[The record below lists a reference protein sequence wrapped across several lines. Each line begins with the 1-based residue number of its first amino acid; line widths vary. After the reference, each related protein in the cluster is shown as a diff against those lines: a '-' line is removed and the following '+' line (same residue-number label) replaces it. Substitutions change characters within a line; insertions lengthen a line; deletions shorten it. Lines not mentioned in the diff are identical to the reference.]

1 MPYWDLLPESE
12 SRVHNVTA
20 LPMESRKTWP
30 LTDSATAVLFG
41 GGGENYT
48 GEYVNEGSA
57 LSLTAVFRAV
67 SLISQGIA
75 ALPLKSY
82 TTDADDQRKRVTSFL
97 DNPAG
102 PDSMTPFEWKET
114 VLLHLVLHGDAF
126 LYHVYTDGG
135 ALVGLTPVHPLA
147 VTVETDWHEPE
158 GKVFW
163 VSTEGG
169 GQERL
174 TTREMTHIVGPHSD
188 GLRGWSFLSIGRN
201 ALGIGLAAERSAAGM
216 FRNGAQIAGVLTPA
230 AGEDISDAEA
240 RTISADLDQNL
251 YGRANAGR
259 IPLVNRILEFHPW
272 QMTNMDAQW
281 LESRKFQIE
290 EVSRLTGVPPF
301 LLFELEKTTSWG
313 TGISEQNTNLAQYVF
328 LPWCKRIS
336 ERLSRLIPGGPRFCE
351 FDFAGLEA
359 GSQAQVSALLMGEVN
374 GGIRTLNEARRILNL
389 APVAGGDELRI
400 PSGVMLQAQLE
411 ASAAQTVAETD
422 AVTDA
427 GPGTTSEAVTSG
439 TA

>member
-1 MPYWDLLPESE
+1 MPYWDLLSAEE
-12 SRVHNVTA
+12 SRIWNVSA
-20 LPMESRKTWP
+20 LPVEARKVYSLADP
-30 LTDSATAVLFG
+30 ATAVLF

-48 GEYVNEGSA
+48 GEYVNENSA
-57 LSLTAVFRAV
+57 LSLSAVFRAV

-82 TTDADDQRKRVTSFL
+82 TTDAQNQRKRVTSFL

-102 PDSMTPFEWKET
+102 PESMTPFEWKET

-126 LYHVYTDGG
+126 LYHRYTDGG

-147 VTVETDWHEPE
+147 VSVQQDWHEPE
-158 GKVFW
+158 GKVFY
-163 VSTEGG
+163 VSTDDG

-174 TTREMTHIVGPHSD
+174 TTREMTHIVGPCSD
-188 GLRGWSFLSIGRN
+188 GLRGWSFLSLGRN
-201 ALGIGLAAERSAAGM
+201 ALGIGLAAERSAAGL
-216 FRNGAQIAGVLTPA
+216 FRNGAQVAGVLTPA
-230 AGEDISDAEA
+230 QGEDINADEA
-240 RTISADLDQNL
+240 AAISRDLDAHL

-259 IPLVNRILEFHPW
+259 VPLVNRILEFHPW

-290 EVSRLTGVPPF
+290 EISRLTGVPPF

-328 LPWCKRIS
+328 LPWCLRIS

-351 FDFAGLEA
+351 FDMAGLEA
-359 GSQAQVSALLMGEVN
+359 GSAAEVSALLMAEVN
-374 GGIRTLNEARRILNL
+374 GGLRTLNEARRIMNL
-389 APVAGGDELRI
+389 GPVPGGDELRI

-411 ASAAQTVAETD
+411 ANVEQTQGAD
-422 AVTDA
+422 
-427 GPGTTSEAVTSG
+427 SG
-439 TA
+439 A